1 MQDRRKTIVMK
12 IISSFD
18 FAQKKFRYGLKQLA
32 DFERDKSVASQKY
45 RTTQIL
51 LSGFIAYTLLT
62 VFPALVRGYYHG
74 VVTNI
79 SLALLFVILM
89 IYMKVS
95 SDHVS
100 TVLLASFGINCILF
114 FHFITETD
122 WSLGMDA
129 FWLFI
134 LIMPFI
140 MDYTAGVV
148 YGTIAS
154 FGGLALSIICF
165 HTSVV
170 NYLQPYPNNMIQW
183 FSVIYIVVM
192 IASIVIEYELT
203 AYQIDKKISDEKI
216 AFYQKE
222 RTNRLNKVLAIY
234 ENNEQTIR
242 KYKHDIRHYNRV
254 LAGLIHNE
262 EYERAASYLRE
273 FDSMLESVTPVS
285 FCENT
290 IVNEL
295 LSIYASQCQKLG
307 FKLRVKAVVPK
318 RFPMEETDLT
328 SLVANALENAVEAQ
342 THIEEGKR
350 KVRVEITYDGR
361 KLKLFTQNPVY
372 ATANFGT
379 DGLPVSTRQV
389 QSGIGTAQI
398 RSIAEKYSGVAS
410 FTQEGAD
417 FIVRAVMTC
426 M

>member
-1 MQDRRKTIVMK
+1 MNIF
-12 IISSFD
+12 SSFD
-18 FAQKKFRYGLKQLA
+18 SSHQKFRYDLKQLI
-32 DFERDKSVASQKY
+32 DFESDESVASQKY
-45 RTTQIL
+45 KTTQIL

-62 VFPALVRGYYHG
+62 MFPALARHYYHG

-79 SLALLFVILM
+79 SLTLIFIILM
-89 IYMKVS
+89 IHMKITN
-95 SDHVS
+95 DHIS
-100 TVLLASFGINCILF
+100 TVLMASVGINLILF

-122 WSLGMDA
+122 WSIGMDA

-148 YGTIAS
+148 FGTIAS
-154 FGGLALSIICF
+154 FGGLLLSFICF
-165 HTSVV
+165 HTDVV
-170 NYLQPYPNNMIQW
+170 NYLQPYPDNMIQW

-216 AFYQKE
+216 AFYQIE
-222 RTNRLNKVLAIY
+222 RTNRLKKVLAIY

-242 KYKHDIRHYNRV
+242 KYKHDLRHYNRV
-254 LAGLIHNE
+254 LIGFIQKG
-262 EYERAASYLRE
+262 EYESAESYLRE
-273 FDSMLESVTPVS
+273 FDAMLESVTPVS

-295 LSIYASQCQKLG
+295 LSIYASQCQELG
-307 FKLRVKAVVPK
+307 FKLRAKAVVPK
-318 RFPMEETDLT
+318 HLPMEETDLT

-342 THIEEGKR
+342 VHVEEGKR

-361 KLKLFTQNPVY
+361 KLKLFTQNPVS
-372 ATANFGT
+372 APASFDTN
-379 DGLPVSTRQV
+379 GLPISTRQV

-398 RSIAEKYSGVAS
+398 KSIAEKYSGASS
-410 FTQEGAD
+410 FTQEGGD
-417 FIVRAVMTC
+417 FIVKAVMTC